1 MAYDR
6 FLIQS
11 FTTGLQRNTQKFQ
24 VMEDAFTSL
33 NNAYVWRGSV
43 IKRFGGVHM
52 GYGYPNAQ
60 MAPLFSRLRVQV
72 GTTNGAG
79 VLAGNVGAALG
90 GTHFKVGQQFSIGT
104 EIFTVVNPAA
114 GANQMNSTA
123 AVPAPT
129 RTYDLATGAYS
140 FAGAAALTAV
150 YFYPAEPVMGLAQF
164 EIPTINDEP
173 SYAWDT
179 QWAYVF
185 TGGAWTRSATTAGA
199 IPVAWHGS
207 NSDFFWAVNWRGIT
221 DDVNNFFVTNY
232 FVVNPNGA
240 GAAIDDPIWSFNGTN
255 WIAHTGLAL
264 NPNGFFFLPNGG
276 ALYAG
281 PFIQTARIIANFKD
295 RLVLLNTIENANGG
309 GLGTNRQYVNRARYS
324 HNGSPFS
331 VTAWYEPNQVD
342 AAGNVASGA
351 GFIDAPT
358 TETIVSAQ
366 FIKDRLIVFFE
377 ASTWE
382 LAYTGNQ
389 VLPFVWQKINTELGS
404 ESLLSSI
411 PFDKQ
416 ILTMSNVGVHA
427 CNGANVERIDNKIP
441 DEVFDIRNRAEGV
454 KRVAGIRDYFREV
467 VYWSFPDS
475 QQNAVESYPNKVLL
489 YNYRNDTWAFNDD
502 CITVFGYYE
511 QQQGLTWANA
521 NLPWFQANMAW
532 QAGVLQSNF
541 RQIIAGNQQGFVF
554 IVATNITRNAA
565 VMQITRIYD
574 IALSGGYLAVQIIDH
589 TLAVGDYLLFENF
602 TAPSDV
608 TLNGTILQV
617 IDFIDPITMVASKD
631 WVRFA
636 LPLTYL
642 VEPYVGGATA
652 TRVSIINIASKQWN
666 PYLPQG
672 QGCFIQRID
681 FAVQN
686 TPSTEITVDYAPSST
701 ALSMIQAGQAQNSIL
716 GTGVLE
722 CFAYNNLEVQQET
735 LWHPVYFQ
743 TQGEFIQ
750 IVMSWTNDQ
759 ATDPEISL
767 GDFEMNSIVL
777 VTKPTTSRLG

>member
-11 FTTGLQRNTQKFQ
+11 FNTGLQKNTQKFQ
-24 VMEDAFTSL
+24 VMEDAFTTL

-52 GYGYPNAQ
+52 GFGAPNAQ
-60 MAPLFSRLRVQV
+60 MASLFSRLRVNI
-72 GTTNGAG
+72 GTTNAGG
-79 VLAGNVGAALG
+79 VLAGNVGATLG
-90 GTHFKVGQQFSIGT
+90 GSTFKVGQQFSIGT
-104 EIFTVVNPAA
+104 EIFTVVNSAA
-114 GANQMNSTA
+114 GVNPMTSTA
-123 AVPAPT
+123 AVPAVT
-129 RTYDLATGAYS
+129 RTYNLATGAYN
-140 FAGAAALTAV
+140 FIGAAAATNV
-150 YFYPAEPVMGLAQF
+150 FFYPAEPVMGLAQF
-164 EIPTINDEP
+164 EITTINNEP

-179 QWAYVF
+179 QFAYVF
-185 TGGAWTRSATTAGA
+185 TGGSWIRSATTAGT
-199 IPVAWHGS
+199 ILVAWHGG
-207 NSDFFWAVNWRGIT
+207 NSDFFWVVNWRGIA

-232 FVVNPNGA
+232 FVTNQNGPGVA
-240 GAAIDDPIWSFNGTN
+240 TDDPIWSFNGTN
-255 WIAHTGLAL
+255 WIAHTGLIG
-264 NPNGFFFLPNGG
+264 NVNGFYFLPAG
-276 ALYAG
+276 AGPYAG
-281 PFIQTARIIANFKD
+281 PFVQTARIIVNFKD
-295 RLVLLNTIENANGG
+295 RLVLLNTIENANAG
-309 GLGTNRQYVNRARYS
+309 GLGANRQYVNRARYS
-324 HNGSPFS
+324 HSGSPFS
-331 VTAWYEPNQVD
+331 VTAWYEPNQID
-342 AAGNVASGA
+342 FSGNVASGA
-351 GFIDAPT
+351 GFLDAPT

-377 ASTWE
+377 ESTWE

-404 ESLLSSI
+404 ESLLSSV

-427 CNGANVERIDNKIP
+427 CNGANVERIDTKIP
-441 DEVFDIRNRAEGV
+441 DEVFEIRNRAEGV
-454 KRVAGIRDYFREV
+454 KRVAGIRDYFKEV
-467 VYWSFPDS
+467 VYWTFPDS

-502 CITVFGYYE
+502 CITVFGYFE
-511 QQQGLTWANA
+511 QQQGLVWANA
-521 NLPWFQANMAW
+521 NQPWFQVNAAW
-532 QAGVLQSNF
+532 QAGTLQSNF

-554 IVATNITRNAA
+554 IVATNIGRNAA
-565 VMQITRIYD
+565 VTQITNITV
-574 IALSGGYLAVQIIDH
+574 AGGYLAVQIIDH

-602 TAPSDV
+602 AAPSDV

-617 IDFIDPITMVASKD
+617 VDFIDPIAMTTSKD

-636 LPLTYL
+636 LPLLYIG
-642 VEPYVGGATA
+642 PYVGGATV
-652 TRVSIINIASKQWN
+652 TRVSILDIVSKQWN
-666 PYLPQG
+666 PYLSRG

-701 ALSMIQAGQAQNSIL
+701 NLSMIQAGKAQGSIL

-722 CFAYNNLEVQQET
+722 CFAYNNLELQQET
-735 LWHPVYFQ
+735 LWHPVYLQ

-750 IVMSWTNDQ
+750 IAMSWTPDQ
-759 ATDPEISL
+759 ATNPDIVL

-777 VTKPTTSRLG
+777 VTKPTNSRLG

>member
-1 MAYDR
+1 MPYDR

-11 FTTGLQRNTQKFQ
+11 FNSGLQRNQKPFQ
-24 VMEDAFTSL
+24 IMEDAFATL
-33 NNAYVWRGSV
+33 NNAYVFRSSV

-52 GYGYPNAQ
+52 GYGYPSAQ
-60 MAPLFSRLRVQV
+60 MAPLFSRLRVNI

-79 VLAGNVGAALG
+79 VLAGNVGAALD

-114 GANQMNSTA
+114 GANAMNSTA

-129 RTYDLATGAYS
+129 RTYNLATGAYS

-150 YFYPAEPVMGLAQF
+150 FFYPAEPVMGLAVY
-164 EIPTINDEP
+164 ETGPSINDEP

-185 TGGAWTRSATTAGA
+185 TGGAWTRSFATLNAKL
-199 IPVAWHGS
+199 VAWHGT
-207 NSDFFWAVNWRGIT
+207 NSDFFQIANWRGVA
-221 DDVNNFFVTNY
+221 DNNTALFVTNY
-232 FVVNPNGA
+232 FVVNQNGA
-240 GAAIDDPIWSFNGTN
+240 SNVLDDPIWSFDGTN
-255 WIAHTGLAL
+255 WIAHDGTTNAGAD
-264 NPNGFFFLPNGG
+264 GFYFLPGG
-276 ALYAG
+276 NPIYTG
-281 PFIQTARIIANFKD
+281 PFISTARIIVGFKD
-295 RLVLLNTIENANGG
+295 RLVLLNTIENNNSGG
-309 GLGTNRQYVNRARYS
+309 AGVGTNKQYQNRARYS

-342 AAGNVASGA
+342 GAGNVADGA

-358 TETIVSAQ
+358 EEHIVSAQ

-377 ASTWE
+377 ESTWE

-404 ESLLSSI
+404 ESLLSSV

-441 DEVFDIRNRAEGV
+441 DEVFEIRNRSDGV
-454 KRVAGIRDYFREV
+454 KRVAGIRDYWKEV
-467 VYWSFPDS
+467 VYWTFPDS
-475 QQNAVESYPNKVLL
+475 QQNALESFNNKVLL

-502 CITVFGYYE
+502 CITVFGYFE

-521 NLPWFQANMAW
+521 NGPWFQANAAW
-532 QAGVLQSNF
+532 AAGVLQSNF

-554 IVATNITRNAA
+554 IVAPEVSRNAA
-565 VMQITRIYD
+565 VMQITTIV
-574 IALSGGYLAVQIIDH
+574 IAGGFIVLTIIDH
-589 TLAVGDYLLFENF
+589 TLAVGDYLYFENF
-602 TAPSDV
+602 TAPSDT
-608 TLNGTILQV
+608 TLNGTIHQV
-617 IDFIDPITMVASKD
+617 AQIVDANTIRIN
-631 WVRFA
+631 
-636 LPLTYL
+636 LPLTYGG
-642 VEPYVGGATA
+642 PYVGGATA
-652 TRVSIINIASKQWN
+652 TRVSIIDITTKQWN

-672 QGCFIQRID
+672 KNVFIQRID
-681 FAVQN
+681 FAVTN
-686 TPSTEITVDYAPSST
+686 TPSTEITVDYAPSSSN
-701 ALSMIQAGQAQNSIL
+701 LSMITTGTASNSIM

-722 CFAYNNLEVQQET
+722 CFPYNTLEVQQET

-743 TQGEFIQ
+743 TQGNFIQ
-750 IVMSWTNDQ
+750 LDISWNDDQ
-759 ATDPEISL
+759 ARDPNISL
-767 GDFEMNSIVL
+767 GDFELHAIVL
-777 VTKPTTSRLG
+777 NTKPTNYRLG

>member
-11 FTTGLQRNTQKFQ
+11 FNTGLQRNTQKFQ
-24 VMEDAFTSL
+24 VMEDAFTTL

-60 MAPLFSRLRVQV
+60 MAPLYSRLRVALPGGAGV
-72 GTTNGAG
+72 GTTDGAG
-79 VLAGNVGAALG
+79 AATGNVPGHIFKPGQMFSIQTANPLVTALYTVPALG
-90 GTHFKVGQQFSIGT
+90 APVNMLASVATATATFNTNNGTYV
-104 EIFTVVNPAA
+104 
-114 GANQMNSTA
+114 
-123 AVPAPT
+123 
-129 RTYDLATGAYS
+129 
-140 FAGAAALTAV
+140 FAGAPINTQI
-150 YFYPAEPVMGLAQF
+150 YFYPAEPVMGLSVF
-164 EIPTINDEP
+164 EDVSINNEP
-173 SYAWDT
+173 SYGWDT
-179 QWAYVF
+179 EFAYVF
-185 TGGAWTRSATTAGA
+185 TGGAWVRSSTTAGA
-199 IPVAWHGS
+199 IPVIWHGT
-207 NSDFFWAVNWRGIT
+207 NSDFFQVCNWRGVT

-232 FVVNPNGA
+232 FVTNPNGA
-240 GAAIDDPIWSFNGTN
+240 GNANDDPIWTFDGTN

-281 PFIQTARIIANFKD
+281 PFIQTARIIVNFKD

-309 GLGTNRQYVNRARYS
+309 GLGTNKQYVNRARYS

-331 VTAWYEPNQVD
+331 ITAWYEPNQVD
-342 AAGNVASGA
+342 VAGNVADGA

-358 TETIVSAQ
+358 DETIVSAQ

-377 ASTWE
+377 ESTWE

-404 ESLLSSI
+404 ESLLSSV

-441 DEVFDIRNRAEGV
+441 NEVFEIRNRAEGV
-454 KRVAGIRDYFREV
+454 KRVAGIRDYFKEV
-467 VYWSFPDS
+467 VYWTFPDS
-475 QQNAVESYPNKVLL
+475 QQNQVESFNNKVLL

-502 CITVFGYYE
+502 CITVFGYFE
-511 QQQGLTWANA
+511 QQQSLTWANA
-521 NLPWFQANMAW
+521 NQPWMQANMGWAS
-532 QAGVLQSNF
+532 GVLQSNF
-541 RQIIAGNQQGFVF
+541 RQIIAGNQQGYVF
-554 IVATNITRNAA
+554 IVATEVSRNAA
-565 VMQITRIYD
+565 VMQITN
-574 IALSGGYLAVQIIDH
+574 IAIVGGFLVLTIIDH
-589 TLAVGDYLLFENF
+589 TLSVGDYLYFENF
-602 TAPSDV
+602 TAPSDI

-617 IDFIDPITMVASKD
+617 DQIVDKD
-631 WVRFA
+631 TIRIPV
-636 LPLTYL
+636 PLTYTG
-642 VEPYVGGATA
+642 PYNGGATA
-652 TRVSIINIASKQWN
+652 TRVSIIDVVSKQWN
-666 PYLPQG
+666 PYLAQG

-681 FAVQN
+681 FAAQN
-686 TPSTEITVDYAPSST
+686 TPATEITVDYAPSST
-701 ALSMIQAGQAQNSIL
+701 NLSMIQAGTAQGSIM

-722 CFAYNNLEVQQET
+722 CFAYNALEVQQET

-743 TQGEFIQ
+743 AQGEFIQ
-750 IVMSWTNDQ
+750 IEMSWTYDQ
-759 ATDPEISL
+759 ATNPDISL
-767 GDFEMNSIVL
+767 GDFAINSIVL

>member
-1 MAYDR
+1 MPYDR

-11 FTTGLQRNTQKFQ
+11 FQTGLQRNQKPWQ
-24 VMEDAFTSL
+24 IMEDSFATL
-33 NNAYVWRGSV
+33 NNVYVFRGSV

-52 GYGYPNAQ
+52 GFGYPSAQ
-60 MAPLFSRLRVQV
+60 MAPLFSRLRVNL
-72 GTTNGAG
+72 GNTNGAG
-79 VLAGNVGAALG
+79 NLAGNTGAALG

-114 GANQMNSTA
+114 GANPMNSTA

-129 RTYDLATGAYS
+129 RTYNLANGAFN
-140 FAGAAALTAV
+140 FAGAAAATAV
-150 YFYPAEPVMGLAQF
+150 FFYPAEPVMGLAVY
-164 EIPTINDEP
+164 ETGPGINDEP

-185 TGGAWTRSATTAGA
+185 TGGAWVRSSTTAGA
-199 IPVAWHGS
+199 IVVAWHGT
-207 NSDFFWAVNWRGIT
+207 NSDFFQAFNWRAAADNVT
-221 DDVNNFFVTNY
+221 SLFVTNY
-232 FVVNPNGA
+232 FVTNPNGA
-240 GAAIDDPIWSFNGTN
+240 GAATDDPIWSFDGTN
-255 WIAHTGLAL
+255 WTAHTGLAA
-264 NPNGFFFLPNGG
+264 NPNGFFFLPAGG
-276 ALYAG
+276 AVYTG
-281 PFIQTARIIANFKD
+281 PFIQTARIIVGFKD

-309 GLGTNRQYVNRARYS
+309 GLGTNKQYQNRARYS

-342 AAGNVASGA
+342 GAGNVASGA

-358 TETIVSAQ
+358 EEHIISAQ

-377 ASTWE
+377 ESTWE

-404 ESLLSSI
+404 ESLLSSV

-441 DEVFDIRNRAEGV
+441 DEVFEIRNRAEGV
-454 KRVAGIRDYFREV
+454 KRVAGIRDYWKEL
-467 VYWSFPDS
+467 VYWTFPDS
-475 QQNAVESYPNKVLL
+475 QQNALESFPNKVLL

-502 CITVFGYYE
+502 CITVFGYFE

-521 NLPWFQANMAW
+521 NQQWFQANPAW
-532 QAGVLQSNF
+532 AAGVLQSNF

-554 IVATNITRNAA
+554 IVAPEISRNAA
-565 VMQITRIYD
+565 VMQITN
-574 IALSGGYLAVQIIDH
+574 IAIAGGFLVMTIIDH
-589 TLAVGDYLLFENF
+589 TLAVGDYLYFENF

-608 TLNGTILQV
+608 TLNNTILQV
-617 IDFIDPITMVASKD
+617 AQIVDANTIRIN
-631 WVRFA
+631 
-636 LPLTYL
+636 LPLMYL
-642 VEPYVGGATA
+642 GPYVGGATA
-652 TRVSIINIASKQWN
+652 TRVSVIDITTKQWN

-672 QGCFIQRID
+672 KNVFIQRID
-681 FAVQN
+681 FAVTN
-686 TPSTEITVDYAPSST
+686 TPSTEITVDYAPSSSN
-701 ALSMIQAGQAQNSIL
+701 LSMVQAGTASDSIM
-716 GTGVLE
+716 GTSVLE
-722 CFAYNNLEVQQET
+722 CFAYNALEVQQET

-750 IVMSWTNDQ
+750 LDISWTEDQ
-759 ATDPEISL
+759 ATDPDISL
-767 GDFEMNSIVL
+767 GDFEIQGIVL
-777 VTKPTTSRLG
+777 NTKPTNYRLG